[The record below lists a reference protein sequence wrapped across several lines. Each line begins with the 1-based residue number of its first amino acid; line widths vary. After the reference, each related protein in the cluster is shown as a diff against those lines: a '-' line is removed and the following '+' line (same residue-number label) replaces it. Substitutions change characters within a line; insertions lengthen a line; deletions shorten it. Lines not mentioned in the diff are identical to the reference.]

1 MILSRLFLFI
11 IIFLFLFIPASA
23 FEDTFQYYLGGDY
36 SDEWSTTEY
45 TPTSGKDAFYSIE
58 TKGATFSRTFYLGLD
73 SDASTNSEYVQLW
86 QFTPSESN
94 YWAVTFREL
103 YTQMG
108 GSADYEVMKLNVYFY
123 DIDGYQLFYHS
134 FITHNPTN
142 PPAPNYGTS
151 GLFEYL
157 RDSNSNQV
165 TLRVDGV
172 DQGVI
177 GSASK
182 SMAYIS
188 FRIDQ
193 GNVNDVVSHPSY
205 MYIDDVTTT
214 GDIVGIGSESTMHT
228 ITESNLNPT
237 NISFTLN
244 TFPFATYTST
254 EYEINVKRY
263 VSGTLTSVAS
273 EVIKVGGNSSVFTG
287 FSNYNRSVDLT
298 DNDTAYGLYTVYLAG
313 GGTSKD
319 TDYFFF
325 APPGDA
331 SSISFSN
338 TEIPIGTTETISYTI
353 DAADFGTYSYHV
365 RVYSTTE
372 QIQSTQL
379 SEVSSTISWDTTD
392 EDTGLYYAVLSRTD
406 KSSGAYIEL
415 IYDIAILSND
425 IVIRGHIYDAQNET
439 VLDNVSVN
447 FSQASTWYNTTSNA
461 TGYYELSGLIATV
474 EINVN
479 ASLVNYTHE
488 NFTFTPLTAEI
499 YTVDLYLINNTPTYD
514 NTTIGG
520 LTYDYPLHQAVINS
534 TVNIY
539 NATWSNTTTSSLIT
553 GFYLFEELTNGSYTV
568 NATKTDYQDSDEY
581 SVDTNNGSW
590 RTQNILMYGIYDLT
604 IKAQD
609 STTLAYLSTFSILF
623 ENDVY
628 TTTNGT
634 VVLIDLTYDL
644 YSVSVSAENYY
655 ASAEDILV
663 DETKTEVISMTQT
676 SSEYYVEH
684 FVEFVVRNVWN
695 TVYPDVDVTVYE
707 GSSTT
712 DYKSG
717 TTGSNGAVTFQL
729 SEDIE
734 YRLTFISTDLGIDEE
749 ITLYPI
755 ELRYYVYVDAYSF
768 NLPNTTTDDITA
780 IITSSRIN
788 STHGYINFSWS
799 DPGALTSSIEYSISD
814 VDGNELYNTSNS
826 GTDMTDSQIVA
837 AVDVRYIVHY
847 TGIHPTH
854 ETINHVQTVVFYGGR
869 MVDLGWTEDWQY
881 AVTSFSFIIFIG
893 ALFGARTAHYG
904 AIAVV
909 MVAWFFMWIG
919 WLNTTN
925 TSLTLIILATIV
937 AFGYAMRKGEEVKQ

>member
-1 MILSRLFLFI
+1 MILSRI
-11 IIFLFLFIPASA
+11 IIFIFVLLCLCGTSGA
-23 FEDTFQYYLGGDY
+23 FEDTFQYYNGIDANFLENFGYSTSYSSAAHTSYTLSIVDDGAATYSRGVNVQATVLGD
-36 SDEWSTTEY
+36 S
-45 TPTSGKDAFYSIE
+45 
-58 TKGATFSRTFYLGLD
+58 FSYNVWRDF
-73 SDASTNSEYVQLW
+73 
-86 QFTPSESN
+86 
-94 YWAVTFREL
+94 EL
-103 YTQMG
+103 YTLTQTSSSYWSFNIRDYYIYDGDG
-108 GSADYEVMKLNVYFY
+108 GVFYFKVKFY
-123 DIDGYQLFYHS
+123 DDDEVYIGMADL
-134 FITHNPTN
+134 
-142 PPAPNYGTS
+142 TS
-151 GLFEYL
+151 YLTSDKIGLYELSLTSSQVSL
-157 RDSNSNQV
+157 RLN
-165 TLRVDGV
+165 GV
-172 DQGVI
+172 NEGVV
-177 GSASK
+177 GSASD
-182 SMAYIS
+182 SIAHLGFYVYAASGGGHINHAGDIT
-188 FRIDQ
+188 R
-193 GNVNDVVSHPSY
+193 V
-205 MYIDDVTTT
+205 YIDDIST
-214 GDIVGIGSESTMHT
+214 GGNVVGVCSEPYTHT
-228 ITESNLNPT
+228 ITESNLNPM
-237 NISFTLN
+237 NISYSIN

-254 EYEINVKRY
+254 EYKVQVKRY
-263 VSGTLTSVAS
+263 EEGTLTEVVSETVKAS
-273 EVIKVGGNSSVFTG
+273 GNSSVFSG

-298 DNDTAYGLYTVYLAG
+298 DSDTAYGLYTVYLTG
-313 GGTSKD
+313 NGVSKD

-325 APPGDA
+325 APPGDV

-338 TEIPIGTTETISYTI
+338 PEIPIGTSETITYSI
-353 DAADFGTYSYHV
+353 DTADFGTYSYHV
-365 RVYSTTE
+365 RVYSTTA
-372 QIQSTQL
+372 QVFFTQ
-379 SEVSSTISWDTTD
+379 VIDASSTVSWDTTG
-392 EDTGLYYAVLSRTD
+392 ETTGLYFVVLSRTD

-415 IYDIAILSND
+415 IYDIATLSNN

-499 YTVDLYLINNTPTYD
+499 YTVDLYLINSTPTYD

-581 SVDTNNGSW
+581 SVDTNNESW

-609 STTLAYLSTFSILF
+609 STTHAYLSTFSILF
-623 ENDVY
+623 EDDVY

-644 YSVSVSAENYY
+644 YSVCVSAENYY

-768 NLPNTTTDDITA
+768 NPPNTTTDDITA
-780 IITSSRIN
+780 TITSSRIN

-826 GTDMTDSQIVA
+826 GPDMTDSQIVA

-854 ETINHVQTVVFYGGR
+854 GTINHVQTVVFYGGR
-869 MVDLGWTEDWQY
+869 MVDLGWTEEWQY

-919 WLNTTN
+919 WLNATN